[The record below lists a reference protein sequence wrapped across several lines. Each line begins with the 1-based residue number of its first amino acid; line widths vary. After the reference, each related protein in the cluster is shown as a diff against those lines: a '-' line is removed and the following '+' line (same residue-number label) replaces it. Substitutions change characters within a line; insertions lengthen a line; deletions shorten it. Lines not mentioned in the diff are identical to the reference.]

1 MQRPAVDRLREMY
14 LEAAMLMYRGQ
25 VSSYNSDLPAMASY
39 LLPSFASIILF
50 RFLKALSDP
59 TTVSRCSAEHIAKAI
74 SSQVYLISL
83 GFFTCHLLSKYLS
96 RYCFLSIRSSSSSRM
111 LQGACGGDASRAC
124 VLSKSMELQACCS
137 PPTPVQMINRH
148 PPPTSAVWCLGF
160 NPNCDRTHG

>member
-1 MQRPAVDRLREMY
+1 MNPMQRPAVDRLREMY
-14 LEAAMLMYRGQ
+14 LEAAMPMYRGQ

-96 RYCFLSIRSSSSSRM
+96 RYCFLSIRSSSSSNAAGSMWWRCIEG
-111 LQGACGGDASRAC
+111 LCTVKINGATSLLFATNS
-124 VLSKSMELQACCS
+124 S
-137 PPTPVQMINRH
+137 PN
-148 PPPTSAVWCLGF
+148 
-160 NPNCDRTHG
+160 D